1 MDVGL
6 FAEPWDKIVCL
17 TCLFTLLQFFF
28 FLSSLLLTCD
38 VALSTIHILDEQSS
52 EENFFLSSP
61 LSNLVLIYTN
71 FIIRPSLCYF

>member
-6 FAEPWDKIVCL
+6 IVEPWDKIACL

-38 VALSTIHILDEQSS
+38 DALSTIHILDEQTS
-52 EENFFLSSP
+52 EGNFFSLFSS
-61 LSNLVLIYTN
+61 LKLGFNLH
-71 FIIRPSLCYF
+71 